1 MNNFFDLVLDIKL
14 FYQYF
19 DVNLELR
26 YEKLSSNHCVL
37 GEDLGQYDCNFGLF
51 LAYIPVVVVVVTISV
66 CPVNVTKPCDTNLAH
81 VKINRLNSEKEH
93 Y

>member
-1 MNNFFDLVLDIKL
+1 MVLDIKL

-37 GEDLGQYDCNFGLF
+37 GEDLGQYNCNFGLF
-51 LAYIPVVVVVVTISV
+51 LAYIPVVVVVVTIGVWPQTVAKRAIQSFR
-66 CPVNVTKPCDTNLAH
+66 K
-81 VKINRLNSEKEH
+81 
-93 Y
+93 

>member
-1 MNNFFDLVLDIKL
+1 MNKYIEVVLNIKL

-37 GEDLGQYDCNFGLF
+37 GEDLGQYDCNFGRF
-51 LAYIPVVVVVVTISV
+51 LAYIPVVVVVVTIGVWPQTVAKRAIPSFR
-66 CPVNVTKPCDTNLAH
+66 K
-81 VKINRLNSEKEH
+81 
-93 Y
+93 